1 LAGDRKLKTGFD
13 GFRRADHG
21 TFEKTLAGG
30 EINPSNQ
37 SQGET

>member
-1 LAGDRKLKTGFD
+1 MKTGFD
-13 GFRRADHG
+13 GFRRANND

-30 EINPSNQ
+30 AVNPSYQ